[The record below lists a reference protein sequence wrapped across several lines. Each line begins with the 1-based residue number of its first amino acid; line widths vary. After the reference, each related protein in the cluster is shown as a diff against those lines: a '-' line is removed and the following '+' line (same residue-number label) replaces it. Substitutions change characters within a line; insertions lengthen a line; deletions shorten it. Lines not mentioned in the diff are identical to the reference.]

1 VSLREFRDH
10 AGVEWKVWDITPDRM
25 HPVTAREMFVGRYVD
40 FQEGWL
46 VFESDTERRRL
57 APYPMQWADFPVMEL
72 ETLLH
77 MATPSPSRLRGES
90 SGAFRRVEERGAS
103 AENAA
108 ALPPTAAATSS
119 GAAAA
124 TPTATPAAPV
134 DVERRTVGEWRE
146 FVGPSGR
153 RWTVT
158 LANRV
163 GGAGTDFGP
172 ATRLLRFAADDGTVC
187 DLEAWPDDWQ
197 RFTSAQLMELLRR
210 AEPSRD
216 AGGRAPRRRREDREP

>member
-1 VSLREFRDH
+1 
-10 AGVEWKVWDITPDRM
+10 M

-57 APYPMQWADFPVMEL
+57 APYPVQWADFPVMEL
-72 ETLLH
+72 ETLLN

-90 SGAFRRVEERGAS
+90 SGAFRRVEERGTS

-108 ALPPTAAATSS
+108 AAPPTAAATST
-119 GAAAA
+119 GAAAT
-124 TPTATPAAPV
+124 TPVAPV
-134 DVERRTVGEWRE
+134 AVEPRTVGEWRE

-172 ATRLLRFAADDGTVC
+172 GGRRLLRFAADDGTVC

-216 AGGRAPRRRREDREP
+216 AAGRAPRRRREDREP